1 MTVWTVVGLF
11 DKMTKLSARKIASS
25 ISDVTKMFVFLF
37 SSKSSRKNSCMRLR
51 DIASRPLKV
60 LDFLLIMTSKK
71 IVVSLAIMGAVLT
84 TFARALS
91 SFVVSMIGDRLFE
104 SRDLVVNRIAKGFS
118 TSGYAA
124 MSVSI
129 FLFIVSGFIIDLS

>member
-1 MTVWTVVGLF
+1 M
-11 DKMTKLSARKIASS
+11 
-25 ISDVTKMFVFLF
+25 
-37 SSKSSRKNSCMRLR
+37 
-51 DIASRPLKV
+51 
-60 LDFLLIMTSKK
+60 LDFLLLLTSKN
-71 IVVSLAIMGAVLT
+71 IVVSLAVMGAILT

-91 SFVVSMIGDRLFE
+91 GFVVSLIGDRRFE
-104 SRDLVVNRIAKGFS
+104 SRDLAVNWITKGFS